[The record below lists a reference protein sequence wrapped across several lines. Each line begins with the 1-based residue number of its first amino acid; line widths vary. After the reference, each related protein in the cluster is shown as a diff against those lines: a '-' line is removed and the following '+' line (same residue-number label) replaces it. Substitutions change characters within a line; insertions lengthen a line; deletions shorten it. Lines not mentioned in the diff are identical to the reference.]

1 MANELIISVSG
12 LRGIVGD
19 TLTPEVAE
27 RYAAAFAATLPPG
40 AVLVTRDGR
49 ANGPQLV
56 APIVAGLSQN
66 GARKVLDGGVA
77 ATPTTGVLVRANKC
91 VGGIQISASHNP
103 APYNGMKLF
112 SGEGRVVPGKV
123 GEQVLRAY
131 QRADAEGSRNSVASG
146 GLEGEAVGDTT
157 SAHLRLVEQIVD
169 VDRVRAKRFR
179 VVLDANHGSGSVLGR
194 PLLERLGCEVKILGA
209 GDGWKVRP
217 RAGTD
222 SGEFGVGIERR
233 NGVQCGC
240 RLLSGSRCGP
250 TGDCGRDGQL
260 HWRGIYA
267 GVVRR
272 PCSAKH
278 AGARGDELLDESNDG
293 GSGAASMACR
303 FFVRRW
309 ARRT

>member
-27 RYAAAFAATLPPG
+27 RYAAAFSATLPLG

-131 QRADAEGSRNSVASG
+131 QRADAVGSRNSVASV

-179 VVLDANHGSGSVLGR
+179 VVA
-194 PLLERLGCEVKILGA
+194 GCESRI
-209 GDGWKVRP
+209 WKCAR
-217 RAGTD
+217 
-222 SGEFGVGIERR
+222 
-233 NGVQCGC
+233 
-240 RLLSGSRCGP
+240 
-250 TGDCGRDGQL
+250 
-260 HWRGIYA
+260 
-267 GVVRR
+267 
-272 PCSAKH
+272 SA
-278 AGARGDELLDESNDG
+278 
-293 GSGAASMACR
+293 AA
-303 FFVRRW
+303 
-309 ARRT
+309 